1 MSKKESYIETWF
13 KIIVSEEF
21 PEINDELL
29 EKYSNIKEKI
39 FFENQNA
46 SKELMMHLESKI
58 VPAIAM
64 YQTLISHMEEEKLY
78 NLIHEIVHTH
88 AIEKRKSFEKILK
101 IPFMYSLVPTI
112 FRKVANK
119 SFNENAGFKKKDI
132 SVSKKIWRID
142 MIKCPYKDFMTKYN
156 CPNLCQCFCDSDDTV
171 YEGLHKNLI
180 WERTKTLGRGN
191 DCCDFCIKLKNN

>member
-13 KIIVSEEF
+13 KIIISEEF

-39 FFENQNA
+39 FSENQNA
-46 SKELMMHLESKI
+46 SKELMMHLESQI

-88 AIEKRKSFEKILK
+88 AIEKRKSFEK
-101 IPFMYSLVPTI
+101 S
-112 FRKVANK
+112 
-119 SFNENAGFKKKDI
+119 
-132 SVSKKIWRID
+132 
-142 MIKCPYKDFMTKYN
+142 
-156 CPNLCQCFCDSDDTV
+156 
-171 YEGLHKNLI
+171 
-180 WERTKTLGRGN
+180 
-191 DCCDFCIKLKNN
+191 

>member
-1 MSKKESYIETWF
+1 
-13 KIIVSEEF
+13 
-21 PEINDELL
+21 
-29 EKYSNIKEKI
+29 
-39 FFENQNA
+39 
-46 SKELMMHLESKI
+46 
-58 VPAIAM
+58 
-64 YQTLISHMEEEKLY
+64 
-78 NLIHEIVHTH
+78 
-88 AIEKRKSFEKILK
+88 
-101 IPFMYSLVPTI
+101 MYSLVPTI

-119 SFNENAGFKKKDI
+119 SFNENAEFKKKDI

-191 DCCDFCIKLKNN
+191 DCCDLCIKLKNN

>member
-1 MSKKESYIETWF
+1 
-13 KIIVSEEF
+13 
-21 PEINDELL
+21 
-29 EKYSNIKEKI
+29 
-39 FFENQNA
+39 
-46 SKELMMHLESKI
+46 MHLESQI

-112 FRKVANK
+112 FRKVANI